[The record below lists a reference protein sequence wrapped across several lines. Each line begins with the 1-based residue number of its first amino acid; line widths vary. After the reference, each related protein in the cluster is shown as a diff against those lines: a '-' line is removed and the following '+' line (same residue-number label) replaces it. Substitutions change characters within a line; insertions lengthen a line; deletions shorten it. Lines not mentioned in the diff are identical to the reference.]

1 MKYESYPAPRSAFQ
15 LVAIDLDGTLLNSC
29 HELTALNAD
38 AIREMIL
45 RRIHVVLASG
55 RQYVAICPWL
65 EKLKLSGLQI
75 ACDGA
80 QIVDA
85 QSGHVWFEHRLPAM
99 LARRILEIGT
109 QLGAT
114 MVVARDGNT
123 FVSRLNADT
132 EYMMSFGDPAPA
144 VVSSLLSVLAPAP
157 THIMGIASSDPSRFS
172 ALVDEFRRLL
182 DSEVAIRLSSPYYIE
197 FHHPSVNKGMALL
210 KIRRHLNVPKAAT
223 LSIGDG
229 QNDIPL
235 FEESGYSVA
244 MSHSAQDV
252 KDVASEVATINESEV
267 AQAIA
272 KLVLDE
278 NWNTWHK
285 AKTE

>member
-1 MKYESYPAPRSAFQ
+1 M
-15 LVAIDLDGTLLNSC
+15 
-29 HELTALNAD
+29 
-38 AIREMIL
+38 
-45 RRIHVVLASG
+45 
-55 RQYVAICPWL
+55 
-65 EKLKLSGLQI
+65 
-75 ACDGA
+75 
-80 QIVDA
+80 
-85 QSGHVWFEHRLPAM
+85 
-99 LARRILEIGT
+99 
-109 QLGAT
+109 
-114 MVVARDGNT
+114 
-123 FVSRLNADT
+123 
-132 EYMMSFGDPAPA
+132 
-144 VVSSLLSVLAPAP
+144 
-157 THIMGIASSDPSRFS
+157 
-172 ALVDEFRRLL
+172 
-182 DSEVAIRLSSPYYIE
+182 
-197 FHHPSVNKGMALL
+197 
-210 KIRRHLNVPKAAT
+210 PKAAT